1 MSSAF
6 LLRVRSGQA
15 YRWDG
20 GIRKWVEIPISAF
33 NNLTNR
39 VNLTLLKNNN
49 LREWIRYT
57 YFSNPNDFAFALSK
71 LGIIIEG
78 DLDTE
83 IDDLIKIHNSGAED
97 ILSIMKNIKVDQKSI
112 NSVNLYTAQNE

>member
-20 GIRKWVEIPISAF
+20 GIMKWVEIPISAF

-39 VNLTLLKNNN
+39 VNLTLLQNNN

-57 YFSNPNDFAFALSK
+57 YLANPHDFAFALSK

-83 IDDLIKIHNSGAED
+83 IEDLVKIHDSGAED
-97 ILSIMKNIKVDQKSI
+97 ILSIMKAIKVDKKSM